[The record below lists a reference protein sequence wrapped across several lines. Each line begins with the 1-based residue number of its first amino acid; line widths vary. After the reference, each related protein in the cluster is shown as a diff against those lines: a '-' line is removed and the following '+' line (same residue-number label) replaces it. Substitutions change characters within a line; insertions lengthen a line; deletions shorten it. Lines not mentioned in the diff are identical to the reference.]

1 MSQLPDDGDLTD
13 KCGVGIEDTAEKQE
27 EEELPSEDTDPTDVA
42 TFIPVVARKMTEK
55 ETIRKSVHHRQ
66 PTEDQI
72 VPWPENGSVPIDE
85 FKTEGYISCAFPMLF
100 PTGEA
105 DYLAPR
111 LQSVTVGMYFKHLMM
126 YGEGRFAKH
135 PRFRYFA
142 LNTEMRWRAL
152 QTGRV
157 YINQHPD
164 DARLTLDDLRDMVGH
179 EGEFFT
185 HRVMHFASSLRG
197 TSQFWFKQRSRLI
210 SMVDTLGMPT
220 ADGQWPELARL
231 ICPDKKDSSTSR
243 SKAVSDNPAIADW
256 FFYHCISKFVD
267 TFYTDVMG
275 AVDFW
280 YRFEWQHRGSPHV
293 HGIAWFA
300 DAPDV
305 QHLLAAEDYSD
316 LIGGVENVT
325 SYADSIVSTIN
336 PAISM
341 DGSNAEN
348 APLPQTKPHVCN
360 KSYSEVEDIKMD
372 LTELI
377 ATCQRHTRCSPAYFL
392 KKKKK
397 GVQECRFG
405 YPKPLQ
411 PVTTIDMEG
420 AVAEHNVAKLRAS
433 GQPIAVLSALH
444 TGPSASKATSDDAGG
459 LEPVICIAHGAR
471 VMLSANVWVEVG
483 LVNGALGTVE
493 AICYEGD
500 QRPPNLPIAVT
511 IKFDSYSGP
520 TLPDGTVPITP
531 LRRTW
536 FSTTKPC
543 SRLQIP
549 LKLAWAV
556 TIHKFANSPTCSL
569 FHHSHFSMWPT

>member
-1 MSQLPDDGDLTD
+1 MPQDLSVFATSLPRLPSELDVMIVRKKGSNNTHRDFRVRRMVVQRALQWLKRNNKYYRNIDIDVSVLSQLPDDGDLTD

-27 EEELPSEDTDPTDVA
+27 EEELPSEDTDPADVA

-85 FKTEGYISCAFPMLF
+85 FKTEGYISCAFPTLF

-105 DYLAPR
+105 DFLAPR
-111 LQSVTVGMYFKHLMM
+111 LQSVTVGMYFRHLMM

-142 LNTEMRWRAL
+142 LNPEMRWRAL

-164 DARLTLDDLRDMVGH
+164 DARLTLDNLRDMVGH

-220 ADGQWPELARL
+220 VFFTHSAADGQWPELARL

-256 FFYHCISKFVD
+256 FFYHRISKFVD

-341 DGSNAEN
+341 DGSNTEN

-360 KSYSEVEDIKMD
+360 KPYSEVEDIKMD
-372 LTELI
+372 LIELI
-377 ATCQRHTRCSPAYFL
+377 ATF
-392 KKKKK
+392 
-397 GVQECRFG
+397 
-405 YPKPLQ
+405 
-411 PVTTIDMEG
+411 
-420 AVAEHNVAKLRAS
+420 
-433 GQPIAVLSALH
+433 
-444 TGPSASKATSDDAGG
+444 
-459 LEPVICIAHGAR
+459 
-471 VMLSANVWVEVG
+471 
-483 LVNGALGTVE
+483 
-493 AICYEGD
+493 
-500 QRPPNLPIAVT
+500 
-511 IKFDSYSGP
+511 
-520 TLPDGTVPITP
+520 
-531 LRRTW
+531 
-536 FSTTKPC
+536 
-543 SRLQIP
+543 
-549 LKLAWAV
+549 
-556 TIHKFANSPTCSL
+556 
-569 FHHSHFSMWPT
+569 